1 MTTLN
6 FHQWFNTELVK
17 CKVSKKEFCRYSGF
31 AEKTVLNY
39 CWFKSKPSKKNLNLL
54 CITLA
59 HFQKLNNEQNKGIAM
74 DELRDKIFQKGK
86 MSIENMEQQKE
97 NQTAKETSVY
107 IAVRNGFGL
116 VRRNSEIY
124 KVFPIG
130 TIELLC
136 VDDSNNIWI
145 SAFRALKAQFGFK
158 SKNALKPTKEP
169 IEEEIQ
175 LKIQP
180 KEEPKIKKQKP
191 EPKFKPKRKAG
202 RPKLKEKKKEKVNL
216 ELPSGYVSWK
226 ERREALFD
234 KK

>member
-74 DELRDKIFQKGK
+74 DELREKIFQKGK

-97 NQTAKETSVY
+97 NQVLVDPVDSQAGFVKDLN
-107 IAVRNGFGL
+107 IALCRL
-116 VRRNSEIY
+116 VI
-124 KVFPIG
+124 
-130 TIELLC
+130 
-136 VDDSNNIWI
+136 
-145 SAFRALKAQFGFK
+145 AQ
-158 SKNALKPTKEP
+158 T
-169 IEEEIQ
+169 Q
-175 LKIQP
+175 
-180 KEEPKIKKQKP
+180 
-191 EPKFKPKRKAG
+191 
-202 RPKLKEKKKEKVNL
+202 V
-216 ELPSGYVSWK
+216 
-226 ERREALFD
+226 
-234 KK
+234 